1 MELAKDLS
9 RIIHRPCFD
18 FVYSQSQIREIERI
32 LRADLRFSQNIQNVL
47 TTLRIYNDNLDDL
60 GRVYP
65 SSPEI
70 QRNLIT
76 IKTLVGDLIML
87 LQEPYIRRSQISA
100 GFVNR
105 KIKTFYACLHQTLKY
120 IRDDFFIRD
129 KIIASNLQEDQI
141 IAFILDKHLGFGNR
155 YTFNAAGSGYS
166 FSRHLRE
173 LSKPE
178 LARTIEVLRNGNVHE
193 QKNGWTVYSGGTGQ
207 DGVRIHAVRG
217 LFGKARAY
225 RIYRVK
231 AEHEAHMRDL
241 HTKVSRWAFEAA

>member
-1 MELAKDLS
+1 MDLANNLG
-9 RIIHRPCFD
+9 RIINRPCFD

-32 LRADLRFSQNIQNVL
+32 LRNDLRFSQNIQNDL
-47 TTLRIYNDNLDDL
+47 TTLRVYNDNVDDL
-60 GRVYP
+60 GKVYP
-65 SSPEI
+65 NAQEI
-70 QRNLIT
+70 QRILGT
-76 IKTLVGDLIML
+76 LKTLICDLIML
-87 LQEPYIRRSQISA
+87 LQEPYIRRSCISA
-100 GFVNR
+100 GVVNR
-105 KIKTFYACLHQTLKY
+105 KIKTFYACLQQTLKY
-120 IRDDFFIRD
+120 TRDEFYVRD
-129 KIIASNLQEDQI
+129 KILASNLQVDQI

-207 DGVRIHAVRG
+207 DGIRIHAVRG
-217 LFGKARAY
+217 LFGKARVY

-241 HTKVSRWAFEAA
+241 HTKVSRWAFAAA